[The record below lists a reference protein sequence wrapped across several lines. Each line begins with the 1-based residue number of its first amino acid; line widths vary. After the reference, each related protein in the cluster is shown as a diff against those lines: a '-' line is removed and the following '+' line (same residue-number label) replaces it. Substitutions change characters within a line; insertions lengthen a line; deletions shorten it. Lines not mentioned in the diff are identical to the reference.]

1 MLKFILSIFTFFF
14 IFVPFSFAD
23 ISISPLKHE
32 ITIEKWQSD
41 IKTIKIKNDWD
52 TAVTLYSAKEDFIAG
67 DDSGFP
73 RFIKP
78 EDLPNPELS
87 LTNWIE
93 LENES
98 ITLAAGESKQVRFTV
113 NVPQTSEPGGHY
125 WVIFFGPEAEE
136 WAQVSVIQRLWV
148 LLLIDVPGEV
158 KIAWEF
164 TELSTWNQQNGT
176 FLNKESFNAFPIAF
190 STMFNNSWNTHLK
203 PKGKIELVDENWEVL
218 RKVWKE
224 KIISPAGALI
234 WEKVV
239 DYIPVNEWGWNVL
252 PSSDR
257 RFISNWEWFGYTV
270 LNETNGQKEVQ
281 FKNLTEYYIDKT
293 SEEQKFIKFYQTVK
307 TRTVTKPIT
316 ANYYLYF
323 EGKDNKRQDLRT
335 SNTFFVTYDEKY
347 IWINNILV
355 GILVIIFISWGYY
368 FIVIRPKK
376 SSAKEE
382 AMRKKIME
390 EMKNNK

>member
-1 MLKFILSIFTFFF
+1 MLKLILSLFVLFFF
-14 IFVPFSFAD
+14 ITPAFAD

-32 ITIEKWQSD
+32 ISIEKWDSVS
-41 IKTIKIKNDWD
+41 KTIKVKNDWD
-52 TAVTLYSAKEDFIAG
+52 TAVTLYSAKEDFVAG

-73 RFIKP
+73 RFIRP

-98 ITLAAGESKQVRFTV
+98 ITLAAWESKEVKFKV
-113 NVPQTSEPGGHY
+113 NVPLTSEPGGHY
-125 WVIFFGPEAEE
+125 WVIFFGPEAEQ
-136 WAQVSVIQRLWV
+136 WAQLSVIQRLWV

-164 TELSTWNQQNGT
+164 TQLTTWNKQWEI
-176 FLNKESFNAFPIAF
+176 FLEKKSFDNFPIWF

-203 PKGKIELVDENWEVL
+203 PRGQIELVDENGNVL

-224 KIISPAGALI
+224 KIISPAWALI

-239 DYIPVNEWGWNVL
+239 DYIPVNEGAWNVL
-252 PSSDR
+252 PNSDR
-257 RFISNWEWFGYTV
+257 RFISNWEWFGYTIV
-270 LNETNGQKEVQ
+270 NEISGQKEVQ
-281 FKNLTEYYIDKT
+281 FKNLTEYYTDKT
-293 SEEQKFIKFYQTVK
+293 SEDQKFIKFYQTVK
-307 TRTVTKPIT
+307 SRTVTKPIT
-316 ANYYLYF
+316 ANYSLYF
-323 EGKDNKRQDLRT
+323 EWKDNKKQDLRT
-335 SNTFFVTYDEKY
+335 SNTFFVTYEEMY

-355 GILVIIFISWGYY
+355 GILVIIFIWGGYY
-368 FIVIRPKK
+368 FVVIRPKK
-376 SSAKEE
+376 SSQKEE
-382 AMRKKIME
+382 EMRKKIIE

>member
-1 MLKFILSIFTFFF
+1 MLKYILCITTLFFV
-14 IFVPFSFAD
+14 ITPAFAD

-32 ITIEKWQSD
+32 MSIEKWSSD
-41 IKTIKIKNDWD
+41 IKTIKIKNDGD

-87 LTNWIE
+87 LTNWIN

-98 ITLAAGESKQVRFTV
+98 ITLAAWESRQVRFTV
-113 NVPQTSEPGGHY
+113 NVPRNSEPGGHY
-125 WVIFFGPEAEE
+125 WVIFFGPEAEQ
-136 WAQVSVIQRLWV
+136 WAQLSVIQRLWV

-164 TELSTWNQQNGT
+164 TELAIWNKQADT
-176 FLNKESFNAFPIAF
+176 FLAKESFDNFPIEF
-190 STMFNNSWNTHLK
+190 STLFNNSWNTHLK
-203 PKGKIELVDENWEVL
+203 PKGKIELVDENWEIL
-218 RKVWKE
+218 KKVWKE
-224 KIISPAGALI
+224 KIISPSWALI

-239 DYIPVNEWGWNVL
+239 DYIPVNEGGWNTL
-252 PSSDR
+252 PDSNR
-257 RFISNWEWFGYTV
+257 RFISTWEWFGYTV
-270 LNETNGQKEVQ
+270 LNETTGQKEVE

-307 TRTVTKPIT
+307 SRTVTKPIT
-316 ANYYLYF
+316 ANYELYF
-323 EGKDNKRQDLRT
+323 EGKDNKKQELRT
-335 SNTFFVTYDEKY
+335 SNTFFVTYEEKY

-355 GILVIIFISWGYY
+355 GVLVIIFISGGYY

-382 AMRKKIME
+382 EMRKKIME